1 MASEDHEQ
9 MRVVEWCKTTEWKIK
24 KDGGKKLGL
33 DLIFHI
39 PNGSYRTKSE
49 AAKLKNMGVK
59 AGVSDLFLPIPV
71 GELHG
76 LWIEMKAPAG
86 ETTKAG
92 TVSKEQSK
100 WLEMMELSGYGA
112 AVAFGADEAISII
125 KEYMGM
131 EDESNAAA

>member
-1 MASEDHEQ
+1 MTEDQEQ
-9 MRVVEWCKTTEWKIK
+9 MRVVEWCRTSDWKRSNA
-24 KDGGKKLGL
+24 GLPEYGLG
-33 DLIFHI
+33 LIFHI
-39 PNGSYRTKSE
+39 SNGGWRSKSE
-49 AAKLKNMGVK
+49 AARLKAMGVK

>member
-1 MASEDHEQ
+1 MTEDQEQ
-9 MRVVEWCKTTEWKIK
+9 MRVVEWCRTSDWKRINA
-24 KDGGKKLGL
+24 GLPEYGLG
-33 DLIFHI
+33 LIFHI
-39 PNGSYRTKSE
+39 PNGGWRSKSE
-49 AAKLKNMGVK
+49 AARLKAMGVK

-76 LWIEMKAPAG
+76 LWIEMKAPAS

-92 TVSKEQSK
+92 TVSKEQSQ
-100 WLEMMELSGYGA
+100 WLEMMAMSGYGA

>member
-1 MASEDHEQ
+1 MTEDLEQ
-9 MRVVEWCKTTEWKIK
+9 MKVIEWCKTT
-24 KDGGKKLGL
+24 DYLSTQNGKPLGL
-33 DLIFHI
+33 SRIFHI
-39 PNGSYRTKSE
+39 PNGGWRSKSE
-49 AAKLKNMGVK
+49 AARLKAMGVK